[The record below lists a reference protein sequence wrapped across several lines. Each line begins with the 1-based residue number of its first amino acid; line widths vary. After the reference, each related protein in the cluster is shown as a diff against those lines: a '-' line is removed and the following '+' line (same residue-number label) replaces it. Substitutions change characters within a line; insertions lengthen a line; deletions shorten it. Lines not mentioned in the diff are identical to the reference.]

1 MKTISVT
8 HPEDDIL
15 FNDVMNIITSLEH
28 ELSDQKSANK
38 VLVQM
43 KATKLLEFGESRVVE
58 LKVTLRKF
66 RKLLRG

>member
-43 KATKLLEFGESRVVE
+43 KATKLL
-58 LKVTLRKF
+58 
-66 RKLLRG
+66 